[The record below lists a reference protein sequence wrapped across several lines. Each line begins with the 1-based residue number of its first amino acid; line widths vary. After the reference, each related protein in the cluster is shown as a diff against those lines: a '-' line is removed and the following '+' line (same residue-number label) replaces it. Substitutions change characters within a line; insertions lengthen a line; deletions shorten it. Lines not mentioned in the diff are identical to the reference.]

1 MTIKTNMTI
10 EQKFFRFQ
18 DMIED
23 KLEILKDYKENQEN
37 IEENELFGA
46 IVELTSMIYT
56 TKELTEIT
64 EQMINEYIYI
74 EIGFSIDDLQDI
86 ENSFH

>member
-1 MTIKTNMTI
+1 MTIKTNTTT

-23 KLEILKDYKENQEN
+23 KLEVLKDYKEDQEN
-37 IEENELFGA
+37 IETNEMFGA
-46 IVELTSMIYT
+46 IVELTSMIFT

-64 EQMINEYIYI
+64 EQTINEYIYQ
-74 EIGFSIDDLQDI
+74 ETGYTIDNLIDI
-86 ENSFH
+86 ENSFY

>member
-1 MTIKTNMTI
+1 MTIKTNMTT